1 MKQTEYSVQIIEAEE
16 GKTLTQAAEVT
27 LQERVFSKKLYLA
40 VNDSPDKWKEI
51 TDEEAATLKAEA
63 EAEAEAEAAAK
74 AAAES
79 SESVE
84 QSTTEEDGGVL

>member
-40 VNDSPDKWKEI
+40 VNDSPDNWKEI

-63 EAEAEAEAAAK
+63 EAAARAAKEAAK
-74 AAAES
+74 EV
-79 SESVE
+79 ESVE

>member
-40 VNDSPDKWKEI
+40 VNDSPDNWKEI

-63 EAEAEAEAAAK
+63 EARAAK
-74 AAAES
+74 EAAES